1 MCVHTYMHKYFLQAE
16 KTLQLWSN
24 FKVKLF
30 LNWQKT
36 IILLE
41 GILYTHNLMNSKLDD
56 IKAIE

>member
-1 MCVHTYMHKYFLQAE
+1 MHKYFLQAE

-41 GILYTHNLMNSKLDD
+41 GILWSR
-56 IKAIE
+56 